1 MNTIRPEELYMS
13 MDDGNLEYFIDD
25 NSVYWYDYDK
35 LIKLLRVSSR
45 YSDSIYKN
53 LDEYN
58 KNIFHIL
65 SRFKS
70 QGQDKRFVTTKAVC
84 EIINKQSERGNSILL
99 KILNNESSDNI
110 DYSDFNREFN
120 QMIKMKE
127 QGNIVYACQ
136 SIKRLTELDVYKD
149 TMDKYDPSY
158 DKEKE
163 ELIDL
168 IREDVYEFGDI
179 DDCEFKLNKIENDRE
194 IVYKKLN
201 TSSLPVWYR
210 NVIK

>member
-1 MNTIRPEELYMS
+1 MNIIRPEELYMS
-13 MDDGNLEYFIDD
+13 LEDGNLEYFIDD
-25 NSVYWYDYDK
+25 NGIYWYDYDK
-35 LIKLLRVSSR
+35 LIKLLHVTSNQADKL
-45 YSDSIYKN
+45 YNYLEDH
-53 LDEYN
+53 N
-58 KNIFHIL
+58 KNIFNIL
-65 SRFKS
+65 YRFKS
-70 QGQDKRFVTTKAVC
+70 EDQQKRFVTTEAVC
-84 EIINKQSERGNSILL
+84 EIINKQSERGNGILL
-99 KILNNESSDNI
+99 KILNNESREDV

-136 SIKRLTELDVYKD
+136 SIKRLTEMDVYKD
-149 TMDKYDPSY
+149 TMDKYDPNY

-179 DDCEFKLNKIENDRE
+179 DDCEFKLNKIENDKE

-201 TSSLPVWYR
+201 TSSLPSWYR
-210 NVIK
+210 DVVK

>member
-13 MDDGNLEYFIDD
+13 IEDGNLEYFIDD
-25 NSVYWYDYDK
+25 NDVYWYDYDK

-45 YSDSIYKN
+45 HSDNIYKI
-53 LDEYN
+53 LDEHN

-70 QGQDKRFVTTKAVC
+70 QGQDKRFVTTEAVC
-84 EIINKQSERGNSILL
+84 EIINKQSERGNDILL

-127 QGNIVYACQ
+127 QSNIVYACQ
-136 SIKRLTELDVYKD
+136 SIKRLTEMDVYKD
-149 TMDKYDPSY
+149 TMDKYDPNY

-168 IREDVYEFGDI
+168 IREDVYEFGDM

>member
-45 YSDSIYKN
+45 YSDNIYKN
-53 LDEYN
+53 LDDCD
-58 KNIFHIL
+58 KNIFNIL

-70 QGQDKRFVTTKAVC
+70 EDQQKRFVTTKAVC

-149 TMDKYDPSY
+149 TMDKYDPGY

-168 IREDVYEFGDI
+168 IREDVYEFGDMN
-179 DDCEFKLNKIENDRE
+179 DCEFKLNKIENDRE

>member
-1 MNTIRPEELYMS
+1 MNIIRPEELYMS
-13 MDDGNLEYFIDD
+13 MEDGNLEYFIDD
-25 NSVYWYDYDK
+25 NGIYWYDYDK
-35 LIKLLRVSSR
+35 LIKLLHVTSNQADKL
-45 YSDSIYKN
+45 YNYLEDH
-53 LDEYN
+53 N
-58 KNIFHIL
+58 KNIFNIL

-70 QGQDKRFVTTKAVC
+70 EDQQKRFVTTEAVC
-84 EIINKQSERGNSILL
+84 EIINKQSERGNGILL
-99 KILNNESSDNI
+99 KILNNESRKDV

-127 QGNIVYACQ
+127 QGNIVYTCQ
-136 SIKRLTELDVYKD
+136 SIKRLTEMDVYKD
-149 TMDKYDPSY
+149 TMDKYDPDY

-168 IREDVYEFGDI
+168 IREDVYEFGDM